1 MKILQS
7 STGNTDIAIRSTET
21 ISLPYRFK
29 NKSNSLPQRAKQN
42 APNEKKKK
50 KQLNVKIHTHFLK
63 LQEENYLSYL
73 DQGMVY

>member
-7 STGNTDIAIRSTET
+7 STGNTDIAIRSTGT

-42 APNEKKKK
+42 APNEKKKTK
-50 KQLNVKIHTHFLK
+50 LNVKIHTHFLK
-63 LQEENYLSYL
+63 LQEENYLSNL

>member
-7 STGNTDIAIRSTET
+7 STGNTDIAIRSTGT

-42 APNEKKKK
+42 APSEKKKK
-50 KQLNVKIHTHFLK
+50 N
-63 LQEENYLSYL
+63 N
-73 DQGMVY
+73 

>member
-50 KQLNVKIHTHFLK
+50 KN
-63 LQEENYLSYL
+63 N
-73 DQGMVY
+73 

>member
-7 STGNTDIAIRSTET
+7 STGNTDIAIRSTGT

-50 KQLNVKIHTHFLK
+50 TTTKCKDTYTFFKTTGGK
-63 LQEENYLSYL
+63 LS
-73 DQGMVY
+73 

>member
-7 STGNTDIAIRSTET
+7 STGNTDIAIRSTGT

-50 KQLNVKIHTHFLK
+50 KKTTKCKDTYTFFKTTGGK
-63 LQEENYLSYL
+63 LS
-73 DQGMVY
+73 

>member
-7 STGNTDIAIRSTET
+7 STGNTDIAIRSTGT

-50 KQLNVKIHTHFLK
+50 KTTKCKDTYTFFKTTGGK
-63 LQEENYLSYL
+63 LS
-73 DQGMVY
+73 